1 MRNDFRIKSRKLL
14 GETLGEPRK
23 SLGKAKKMLRKIV
36 SHIIK
41 M

>member
-23 SLGKAKKMLRKIV
+23 RQEKTLRKV
-36 SHIIK
+36 VPHIIK